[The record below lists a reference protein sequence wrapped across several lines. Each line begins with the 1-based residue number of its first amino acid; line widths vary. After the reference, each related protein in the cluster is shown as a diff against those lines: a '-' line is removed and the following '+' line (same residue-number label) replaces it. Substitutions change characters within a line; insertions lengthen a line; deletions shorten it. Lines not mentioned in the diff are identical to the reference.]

1 MFVTMICKSL
11 AINELLPRNVV
22 SGTLLG
28 NVRRM
33 LDGTYQ
39 ACAGRYLAALTYRLN
54 RR

>member
-33 LDGTYQ
+33 IDSTCH
-39 ACAGRYLAALTYRLN
+39 ACEGRYPAEFTYRRD

>member
-1 MFVTMICKSL
+1 MFVTLICKSL

-22 SGTLLG
+22 SGTRLG
-28 NVRRM
+28 NIRRM

-39 ACAGRYLAALTYRLN
+39 ACAGRYVAEYAYRLN